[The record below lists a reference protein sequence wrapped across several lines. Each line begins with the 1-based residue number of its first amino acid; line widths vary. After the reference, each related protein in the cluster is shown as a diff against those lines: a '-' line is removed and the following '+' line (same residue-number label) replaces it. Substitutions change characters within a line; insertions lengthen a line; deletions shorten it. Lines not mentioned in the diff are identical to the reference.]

1 MVARALLDELTYG
14 AVSRR
19 ERPVASH
26 VPYTRHVDDHIIR
39 TRDGLVL
46 TIFKLDGYSFETS
59 DISEVN
65 ARLLGRND
73 IVRTLANS
81 RFALVSHIVRREV
94 QPRIDS
100 TFDNA
105 FCAELDER
113 YNAALSKRRMFVNDL
128 YLTIVRRPLQGQAGT
143 FDMMLTKLLGRKDEA
158 GESVAR
164 QTALN
169 ELRDVAT
176 AVRESLAAYGVR
188 QLGVVNRD
196 GVWFSEPLEFL
207 VQLLNGGLSRPMHLP
222 RMDLADALAMKRVFF
237 GRNAIEIKGAGPA
250 DTRFGAMVSIREY
263 PAQTGPGS
271 FDNLLRVP
279 HEFIATQSFAIVDRP
294 EAAKQIARVSRQV

>member
-1 MVARALLDELTYG
+1 MVARALLDELTFG

-19 ERPVASH
+19 ERPVSSH

-46 TIFKLDGYSFETS
+46 TIFKLEGYPFETS

-73 IVRTLANS
+73 VVRTLANS

-100 TFDNA
+100 SFNNP
-105 FCAELDER
+105 FCRELDER

-128 YLTIVRRPLQGQAGT
+128 YLTVVRRPLQGQAGT
-143 FDMMLTKLLGRKDEA
+143 FELMLGKLLGRTDA
-158 GESVAR
+158 TGASVTQ
-164 QTALN
+164 QTALT

-176 AVRESLAAYGVR
+176 AVRENLSGYGIR
-188 QLGVVNRD
+188 QLGVVARD
-196 GVWFSEPLEFL
+196 GVWFSETLEFL
-207 VQLLNGGLSRPMHLP
+207 VQLLNGGLPRPMHLP
-222 RMDLADALAMKRVFF
+222 RMDLADALAMKRIFF
-237 GRNAIEIKGAGPA
+237 GRNAIE
-250 DTRFGAMVSIREY
+250 
-263 PAQTGPGS
+263 
-271 FDNLLRVP
+271 LR
-279 HEFIATQSFAIVDRP
+279 
-294 EAAKQIARVSRQV
+294 

>member
-1 MVARALLDELTYG
+1 MVNPALLDELTFG
-14 AVSRR
+14 AISRR

-26 VPYTRHVDDHIIR
+26 VPYTRHVDDHVIR

-46 TIFKLDGYSFETS
+46 TIFRLEGYSFETS

-100 TFDNA
+100 SFDNA
-105 FCAELDER
+105 FCRELDER
-113 YNAALSKRRMFVNDL
+113 YNATLSKRRMFVNDL

-143 FDMMLTKLLGRKDEA
+143 FEAMMTKLLGRKDTTGA
-158 GESVAR
+158 SVAQ
-164 QTALN
+164 QTELA

-176 AVRESLAAYGVR
+176 AIGENLSGYGIR

-207 VQLLNGGLSRPMHLP
+207 VQLLNGGLPRPMHLP
-222 RMDLADALAMKRVFF
+222 RMDLA
-237 GRNAIEIKGAGPA
+237 
-250 DTRFGAMVSIREY
+250 
-263 PAQTGPGS
+263 
-271 FDNLLRVP
+271 
-279 HEFIATQSFAIVDRP
+279 
-294 EAAKQIARVSRQV
+294 

>member
-1 MVARALLDELTYG
+1 MVARALLGELTYG

-94 QPRIDS
+94 
-100 TFDNA
+100 
-105 FCAELDER
+105 E
-113 YNAALSKRRMFVNDL
+113 
-128 YLTIVRRPLQGQAGT
+128 
-143 FDMMLTKLLGRKDEA
+143 
-158 GESVAR
+158 
-164 QTALN
+164 
-169 ELRDVAT
+169 
-176 AVRESLAAYGVR
+176 
-188 QLGVVNRD
+188 
-196 GVWFSEPLEFL
+196 
-207 VQLLNGGLSRPMHLP
+207 
-222 RMDLADALAMKRVFF
+222 
-237 GRNAIEIKGAGPA
+237 
-250 DTRFGAMVSIREY
+250 
-263 PAQTGPGS
+263 
-271 FDNLLRVP
+271 NL
-279 HEFIATQSFAIVDRP
+279 
-294 EAAKQIARVSRQV
+294 